1 MPANTTEQR
10 TCPGER
16 YSISPAI
23 CRTRQRNQYP
33 KCLLCAH
40 RDAEIA
46 GAMSSDPKV
55 KASIFRATAVLG
67 HVPEEINEYV
77 IRKVG
82 LAAAQ
87 YLRAQFPSG
96 SSLAVACDLRDNS
109 RGFTRI
115 FCEGANRGGM
125 DTVNVGTVPPE
136 VLAFALGTD
145 GCTGAAFIG
154 GGNYADNVN
163 GVRIWRRDGSIV
175 GFGGGLEKIGLIA
188 SRLRTGCSR
197 LPGEMKSA
205 GPLTDYVPYVRK
217 FAPKLEPLRV
227 LVEGGYGAAG
237 RLFGSVCVEMPI
249 ELIHMHPETDGHNP
263 FLGRQFPCADVVAS
277 VKANV
282 RRHGADLGI
291 ALDFPGEK
299 VVFFDERGDVLRH
312 DVAAGMIAREVLA
325 RNPEATVTYDVRSTA
340 ALRAAVVAAGGKAI
354 PAPTGR
360 LPFAQHFR
368 RNDSHY
374 GADLDG
380 LHYFK
385 DFFRF
390 PSPVVAL
397 LMMCSHLSRE
407 RKACSELASDLSRL
421 RQSGEITIDLP
432 SADMAEGV
440 LNGVK
445 EEFAG
450 AEKEM
455 IDGLTVRQA
464 DWWFNLRQRGESAE
478 LRLNVEART
487 DRELRRARQQIER
500 LVARLIASEAA

>member
-1 MPANTTEQR
+1 MPAKTTEQR

-77 IRKVG
+77 VRKVG

-125 DTVNVGTVPPE
+125 DTVNVGT
-136 VLAFALGTD
+136 
-145 GCTGAAFIG
+145 GAAFVG

-163 GVRIWRRDGSIV
+163 GVRIWRRDGSVV

-205 GPLTDYVPYVRK
+205 HPVGDYVPYVRK
-217 FAPKLEPLRV
+217 FAPRLDPLKV
-227 LVEGGYGAAG
+227 LVEGGYGVAG
-237 RLFGSVCVEMPI
+237 RLLAAVCAELPL
-249 ELIHMHPETDGHNP
+249 ELIPMHPETDGHNP
-263 FLGRQFPCADVVAS
+263 FLGRQFPCTDVIAS

-282 RRHGADLGI
+282 RKQNADLGV
-291 ALDFPGEK
+291 AVDFTGEK
-299 VVFFDERGDVLRH
+299 VVFFDDRGDLLRH
-312 DVAAGMIAREVLA
+312 DVVAGMIAREVLA
-325 RNPEATVTYDVRSTA
+325 RAPEAIISYDVRSTA

-360 LPFAQHFR
+360 LAFAQHFR

-374 GADLDG
+374 GADMDG

-407 RKACSELASDLSRL
+407 KKTCSELAADLSRL
-421 RQSGEITIDLP
+421 RQSGEIVIDLP
-432 SADMAEGV
+432 SPDVAEAI

-445 EEFAG
+445 DEFG
-450 AEKEM
+450 SAEREM
-455 IDGLTVRQA
+455 IDGLTVRLA

-487 DRELRRARQQIER
+487 DRDLRRARQQIEKLVGR
-500 LVARLIASEAA
+500 LVSSASA